1 MASPIEASSS
11 SQQLDPFYIELLEQT
26 FTTSKAAIDFCRNLC
41 AQFGFTV
48 KQESSTHRNIY
59 VYCSREG
66 LADSVRNPKSNP
78 KRKRPSKRC
87 DCKWRVVLNESKD
100 THLWRFRKSNNPE
113 ALQHNHPLMRPEEV
127 ERGWPKQV
135 HELIRELARQHLST
149 QEIRQQV
156 QNRFPDIT
164 WNERRFY
171 NRLSEERQKIRQQDT
186 TGRAHQLTATWT
198 KVCMAAAGCEELTDY
213 AQTQLMQMLDTI
225 CNMAQIPVDSLG
237 NPPAL
242 SSEEEEEEEDSQ
254 NNHDTAT
261 TTPPKGFTVVVIPEH
276 TYLVKV
282 YNQRTIQRKR
292 QLAQPAPP
300 QTTTTTQQPPQATT
314 TSMQPPAPPPQQQQ
328 FPSTTPFSNTNSRHR
343 TPMDASSYMMYPP
356 NMPMHYYPSLPEED
370 NMAFPPLDTSS
381 VASSSSP
388 SPVSVATP
396 PPAAT
401 VMMNA
406 PPTAADRLMP
416 PPLKRRRSSHHM
428 SSSSYSMATAATQ
441 HHPLAQQ
448 RSPSSPIH
456 PNNANNNPLTVCIPG
471 TPMPTSSPQQQ
482 PPPPNHHHHHIRS
495 QHPPPVLVTSES
507 HRHHD
512 QPQMPFYQNY
522 W

>member
-1 MASPIEASSS
+1 MIKMTSPIEAST

-100 THLWRFRKSNNPE
+100 THVWRFRKSNNPE
-113 ALQHNHPLMRPEEV
+113 ALHHNHPLMRPEEV

-156 QNRFPDIT
+156 QNRFTDIT

-186 TGRAHQLTATWT
+186 MGRAHQLTATWT

-213 AQTQLMQMLDTI
+213 AQTQLMQMLETI

-242 SSEEEEEEEDSQ
+242 SSEEEDEEEDHQ
-254 NNHDTAT
+254 NNNNNDTTSST
-261 TTPPKGFTVVVIPEH
+261 TAPPKGFTVVVIPEH

-292 QLAQPAPP
+292 QLAQPPP
-300 QTTTTTQQPPQATT
+300 TPTQPAQPTT
-314 TSMQPPAPPPQQQQ
+314 TSMQPPPPPQQQ
-328 FPSTTPFSNTNSRHR
+328 FPPTSFSNASTRHR
-343 TPMDASSYMMYPP
+343 TTMDASYMMYPP

-406 PPTAADRLMP
+406 PTTADRLMP

-428 SSSSYSMATAATQ
+428 ASSTYSMSAGVQ
-441 HHPLAQQ
+441 HPLSQQ
-448 RSPSSPIH
+448 RPSSPIN
-456 PNNANNNPLTVCIPG
+456 PNNNTNNPLSVCIPG
-471 TPMPTSSPQQQ
+471 PMPTSSPQQ
-482 PPPPNHHHHHIRS
+482 PHHLRS
-495 QHPPPVLVTSES
+495 QHPPLLITSES

-512 QPQMPFYQNY
+512 QQQIPFYQNY

>member
-1 MASPIEASSS
+1 MASPIEA

-113 ALQHNHPLMRPEEV
+113 ALHHNHPLMRPEEV
-127 ERGWPKQV
+127 ERGWPNQV

-213 AQTQLMQMLDTI
+213 AQSQLMQMLDTI
-225 CNMAQIPVDSLG
+225 CNMAQIPVESLG
-237 NPPAL
+237 NPPVL
-242 SSEEEEEEEDSQ
+242 SSEEDDEEEDHQQQ
-254 NNHDTAT
+254 NNNNDTTLSST

-282 YNQRTIQRKR
+282 YNQRTIQRKK
-292 QLAQPAPP
+292 QLAQPP
-300 QTTTTTQQPPQATT
+300 QTTIQPPHQATT
-314 TSMQPPAPPPQQQQ
+314 SIQQPQQP
-328 FPSTTPFSNTNSRHR
+328 FPSTTPFSNTSNRHR
-343 TPMDASSYMMYPP
+343 TAMDASYMMYPP
-356 NMPMHYYPSLPEED
+356 NMPMHYYPSLPEEE

-406 PPTAADRLMP
+406 TPPADRLMP

-428 SSSSYSMATAATQ
+428 SSYGMTTATSTAAQ
-441 HHPLAQQ
+441 HPLTQQ
-448 RSPSSPIH
+448 RSSSPI
-456 PNNANNNPLTVCIPG
+456 NNTNNPLSVCIPG
-471 TPMPTSSPQQQ
+471 HPMPTSSPQHPQQ
-482 PPPPNHHHHHIRS
+482 QQQQNHFRS
-495 QHPPPVLVTSES
+495 QHPPLLITSES

-512 QPQMPFYQNY
+512 QHQIPFYQNY